1 MLFCEE
7 FNAGV
12 ANRIAHDYVRAWN
25 ERQTI
30 KLQSM
35 MDDNVRLVDWEIDVE
50 GVHSVIGANVQI
62 WDAHPDIKITI
73 LNTAFDPITTKIF
86 VEMMID
92 TSGEQIKVVDVISVH
107 RGKIVNIRAYKQ

>member
-30 KLQSM
+30 KLQGM
-35 MDDNVRLVDWEIDVE
+35 MDDNVSLVDWEIDVQ
-50 GVHSVIGANVQI
+50 GVHSVIGANAQI
-62 WDAHPDIKITI
+62 WTAYPDIKITI

-86 VEMMID
+86 VEMIID
-92 TSGEQIKVVDVISVH
+92 LPGEQLNVVDVIGVY
-107 RGKIVNIRAYKQ
+107 RGKIRSIRAYKQ